1 MMDMTGSQTVG
12 PFLHIGL
19 AGLYRNDLRAE
30 GVEGQVVTIRG
41 RVLDGGG
48 IGVPDG
54 MVEIWQANHHGRYPD
69 PQDARDLPLEPT
81 FRGFGRMATDA
92 LGEFRFTTIKPGA
105 LPGPNGSTQAPHIVV
120 SVFMRGLI
128 KRLATRMYF
137 PDGIGHAS
145 DHVLQLVPEQRRA
158 SLIARIVDGDPEN
171 LEWNIV
177 VQAGAH
183 GYDETVF
190 FDI

>member
-1 MMDMTGSQTVG
+1 MTGSQTVG

-19 AGLYRNDLRAE
+19 AGLYRDDLRAG
-30 GVEGQVVTIRG
+30 GVEGDVVTIQG
-41 RVLDGGG
+41 RVLDGDGV
-48 IGVPDG
+48 GVPDG
-54 MVEIWQANHHGRYPD
+54 LVEIWQANRHGRYPD
-69 PQDARDLPLEPT
+69 PQDARVLPLEPS
-81 FRGFGRMATDA
+81 FRGFGRVATDA
-92 LGEFRFTTIKPGA
+92 QGDFRFTTIKPGA
-105 LPGPNGSTQAPHIVV
+105 LPGPQGRLQAPHIVV

-137 PDGIGHAS
+137 PDGIGHAD
-145 DHVLQLVPEQRRA
+145 DHVLGLVPQQRRA
-158 SLIARIVDGDPEN
+158 TLIARAIDGNAAN

>member
-1 MMDMTGSQTVG
+1 MDMTGSQTVG

-19 AGLYRNDLRAE
+19 AGLCRDDLRVD
-30 GVEGQVVTIRG
+30 GVEGEMLTIKG
-41 RVLDGGG
+41 RIFDGDGV
-48 IGVPDG
+48 GVPDG
-54 MVEIWQANHHGRYPD
+54 MVEIWQANCHGRYPD
-69 PQDARDLPLEPT
+69 PQDARSLPLEPS
-81 FRGFGRMATDA
+81 FRGFGRVATDA
-92 LGEFRFTTIKPGA
+92 QGGFCFTTIKPGA

-137 PDGIGHAS
+137 PDGIGHAD

-158 SLIARIVDGDPEN
+158 TLIARAVDGHPAN

-177 VQAGAH
+177 VQAGTH

>member
-1 MMDMTGSQTVG
+1 MEMTGSQTVG

-19 AGLYRNDLRAE
+19 AGLYRSDLRAD
-30 GVEGQVVTIRG
+30 GVEGETVTIQG
-41 RVLDGGG
+41 RVLDGDGV
-48 IGVPDG
+48 GVPDG
-54 MVEIWQANHHGRYPD
+54 MVEIWQANRHGRYPD
-69 PQDARDLPLEPT
+69 PQDARDLPMDQG
-81 FRGFGRMATDA
+81 FRGFGRVATDA
-92 LGEFRFTTIKPGA
+92 QGGFRFITIKPGA
-105 LPGPNGSTQAPHIVV
+105 LPGPDESMQAPHIVV

-128 KRLATRMYF
+128 KRLTTRMYF
-137 PDGIGHAS
+137 PDEIGHAD
-145 DHVLQLVPEQRRA
+145 DHVLRLVPEQRR
-158 SLIARIVDGDPEN
+158 STLVARAIDGNAAN

>member
-19 AGLYRNDLRAE
+19 AGLYRDNLRVDDLA
-30 GVEGQVVTIRG
+30 GVPVTIQG
-41 RVLDGGG
+41 RVLDGDGV
-48 IGVPDG
+48 GVPDG
-54 MVEIWQANHHGRYPD
+54 MIEIWQANALGRYPD
-69 PQDARDLPLEPT
+69 PQDTRDLPLEPG
-81 FRGFGRMATDA
+81 FHGFGRVATDEH
-92 LGEFRFTTIKPGA
+92 GGFRFATIKPGTV
-105 LPGPNGSTQAPHIVV
+105 PGANGTMQAPHIMV

-128 KRLATRMYF
+128 KRLATRVYF
-137 PDGIGHAS
+137 PDGIGHV
-145 DHVLQLVPEQRRA
+145 DDPVLRLVPEHRRTT
-158 SLIARIVDGDPEN
+158 LIARAVDGDETN

-177 VQAGAH
+177 VQRGVH